1 MFILIFI
8 CFCFPCRTEFRGP
21 GILRAAG
28 DKIKESKLENGNSK
42 QSVTFG
48 SSAEVQTDEE
58 YEVYLKAVR
67 RMQRNNVSPSKKAER
82 YRRNALCDKELQD
95 RGLPSLQEIKRIQE
109 SSAESMT
116 ADMFKEIKEV
126 MNKYK
131 K

>member
-1 MFILIFI
+1 
-8 CFCFPCRTEFRGP
+8 
-21 GILRAAG
+21 
-28 DKIKESKLENGNSK
+28 
-42 QSVTFG
+42 
-48 SSAEVQTDEE
+48 
-58 YEVYLKAVR
+58 
-67 RMQRNNVSPSKKAER
+67 MQRNNVSPSKKAER

-116 ADMFKEIKEV
+116 ADMFKEIKDV